1 MRSAEC
7 GMRSEPNA
15 ECGMRNAEW
24 QRGFRFAIRPSPY
37 TPHSAFRIPNSAF
50 GAPMRVLLAG
60 GGTGGHLM
68 PALALAQALREAR
81 PEVEPVLVG
90 ALRGIEAAVLPHHP
104 FRFHLVPIEPIHRRA
119 WWRNLRWPLVAWRSW
134 RAVGRIL
141 AAERPAVVIGTGG
154 YAAGPVV
161 LRAQRAGIPTVVQEQ
176 NAFPGLTSRWLV
188 GGARQ
193 VHLGF
198 PEARARL
205 RPGATSEVF
214 CFGNPIRPP
223 PQREPGDR
231 AAALR
236 AFGLETGRPTLL
248 VFGGSQG
255 ARAINYA
262 VAAAL
267 ERRTLSDVNVLW
279 GTGAAHQPALASYA
293 VPGRVVVQGFFDPMA
308 AAYRAADLVVC
319 RAGAMTTAELCAWG
333 KPSVLVPLPSAAAD
347 HQTVNARALAAAGA
361 AVVLPENELTHVRL
375 AQVVGGLLRDSNRLT
390 ALAGNARARGRPTA
404 ARDIATRILMLNS

>member
-1 MRSAEC
+1 
-7 GMRSEPNA
+7 
-15 ECGMRNAEW
+15 
-24 QRGFRFAIRPSPY
+24 
-37 TPHSAFRIPNSAF
+37 
-50 GAPMRVLLAG
+50 
-60 GGTGGHLM
+60 M

-81 PEVEPVLVG
+81 PAIEPVLVG
-90 ALRGIEAAVLPHHP
+90 ALRGIEAEVLPRHP

-161 LRAQRAGIPTVVQEQ
+161 LRAQRAGIPTVIQEQ
-176 NAFPGLTSRWLV
+176 NAFPGLTSRWLAA
-188 GGARQ
+188 GARQ

-198 PEARARL
+198 PEAQARL
-205 RPGATSEVF
+205 HPGATTEVY

-223 PQREPGDR
+223 PRPEPGDR

-236 AFGLETGRPTLL
+236 AFGLEAGQPTLL

-267 ERRTLSDVNVLW
+267 ERRVLGGVNVLW
-279 GTGAAHQPALASYA
+279 GTGAAHQAALASYA

-319 RAGAMTTAELCAWG
+319 RAGAMTIAELCAWG
-333 KPSVLVPLPSAAAD
+333 KPSVLVPLPSAAAG
-347 HQTVNARALAAAGA
+347 HQTFNARALVAAGA
-361 AVVLPENELTHVRL
+361 AVLLPEEQLATQRL
-375 AQVVGGLLRDSNRLT
+375 ARLVLELVGDEQRL
-390 ALAGNARARGRPTA
+390 ASLAARARERGHPDA
-404 ARDIATRILMLNS
+404 AREIVSRILTLVV